1 MFVSGNS
8 QINSVMVKTSNN
20 GGLSNDDLA
29 DICVSKVIS
38 IADTAPP
45 EIKEQAVFFKDKI
58 KSLLKYYL
66 NQASESEKSRCAQIC
81 VNGGHEEA
89 ANLIRR
95 L

>member
-66 NQASESEKSRCAQIC
+66 NQASESEKEPMCS
-81 VNGGHEEA
+81 
-89 ANLIRR
+89 NLRKRR
-95 L
+95 T

>member
-8 QINSVMVKTSNN
+8 QINNVMVKTSNN

-38 IADTAPP
+38 IADTSPP
-45 EIKEQAVFFKDKI
+45 EIREQAMFFKDKI

-66 NQASESEKSRCAQIC
+66 NQASESEKSKCAQIC
-81 VNGGHEEA
+81 VNGGYEEA